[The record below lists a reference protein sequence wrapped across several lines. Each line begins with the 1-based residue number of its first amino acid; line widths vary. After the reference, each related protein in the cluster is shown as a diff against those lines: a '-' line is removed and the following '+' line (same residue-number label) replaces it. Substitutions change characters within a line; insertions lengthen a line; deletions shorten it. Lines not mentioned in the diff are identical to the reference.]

1 MSVASPAVFLP
12 TLPGR
17 YYTDSVIFEQ
27 EMRDI
32 FSRQWVYAGRAE
44 DVPVAGRFVRV
55 PIGNENVIVVRGR
68 DQELRAFLNVCR
80 HRGAT
85 LCTADSGEVV
95 EIDPPRKLV
104 LKWQNH
110 LFPDLT
116 AEGFSRMTYELEQ
129 KGDSVKLTVTHGMEK
144 SDSEFIRKVSGGWP
158 GILASL
164 KSLLETGKSLEMT
177 RHWPEGM

>member
-1 MSVASPAVFLP
+1 MAKSQFVYVTFIRTTPEKLWRALMEPEF
-12 TLPGR
+12 TRQFWMG
-17 YYTDSVIFEQ
+17 TTQ
-27 EMRDI
+27 ESEWKVGSSWR
-32 FSRQWVYAGRAE
+32 
-44 DVPVAGRFVRV
+44 
-55 PIGNENVIVVRGR
+55 IVKPNG
-68 DQELRAFLNVCR
+68 D
-80 HRGAT
+80 
-85 LCTADSGEVV
+85 TADSGEVV